1 MLEKSICAYLSLEV
15 HENNTAQLRTTHVI
29 YFTEKSSSAFVFILS
44 ESARMWLIKRGRS
57 RSRQSSTSSTT
68 TESRTCL
75 ALVTSRMTITDCRPM
90 AELSLL
96 GSQISAD
103 ARK

>member
-1 MLEKSICAYLSLEV
+1 MLGKNANFSFEV
-15 HENNTAQLRTTHVI
+15 YENDNAQLRTPYVI
-29 YFTEKSSSAFVFILS
+29 YFTGKSSSRFVFILS
-44 ESARMWLIKRGRS
+44 ESTRIWLIKRGRS

-75 ALVTSRMTITDCRPM
+75 TLAVSRMTITDCRPM

-96 GSQISAD
+96 GSRISTD